1 MDTPSSPSPQSPDP
15 QVPTEH
21 QPLPMDFETQLIRG
35 LTQEL
40 LRRVSDPALSGSM
53 TAAEMQLIRQLCQ
66 DNSISFGSL
75 KRGDFGETAKRVAEE
90 FPFDETGNVVPLAG
104 RA

>member
-1 MDTPSSPSPQSPDP
+1 MDTPTPSPQSPDP
-15 QVPTEH
+15 DSLPTEH
-21 QPLPMDFETQLIRG
+21 APLPMDFEAQLLRG

-40 LRRVSDPALSGSM
+40 LRRVSDPQLSGSM

-66 DNSISFGSL
+66 DNSISFASI
-75 KRGDFGETAKRVAEE
+75 KRGDFGETARRVSEE
-90 FPFDETGNVVPLAG
+90 FPFDETGNVVTLAG